1 MRSIIAAV
9 SVLALAAAC
18 SPPAPKAPAA
28 IAPGAKAAEEIQK
41 RLIEAKPG
49 DTVELAAGQFD
60 FTNGLSLDVANVTFK
75 GAGQD
80 KTTLSFAGQTAA
92 GEGLLVTSDGV
103 TLTGFTMLDSKGD
116 GIKSKGADN
125 IVYKDLKVAW
135 SGGPKTE
142 NGAYGVYPVESTNVL
157 IDGVTVSGASD
168 AGIYVG
174 QSDNIIV
181 RNSTA
186 EYNVAGIEI
195 ENSTHADVYDNTA
208 THNAGG
214 ILVFD
219 LPGAHMT
226 KVGGHSTRVFRNKVV
241 ENDTQNFAAAGS
253 TVSAVPTG
261 TGVLL
266 MANKNVHVFENTFD
280 KNQTTHVMVISY
292 SNAFDDARY
301 NPLPRD
307 FVIRDNTYGEGGNDP
322 QGRLAPLA
330 KALGGKLPPIVWD
343 GVTKYGEKGDKTE
356 DVHIVIREKPEVG
369 FINLGLVTTP
379 PDLNKAKPST
389 ERQADFQI
397 EEPKPVEMPPAP
409 AKEGT

>member
-1 MRSIIAAV
+1 MRLLLAAV
-9 SVLALAAAC
+9 SGLALFAAC
-18 SPPAPKAPAA
+18 SPAAPKAQAA
-28 IAPGAKAAEEIQK
+28 LAPSPTAAADLQK

-49 DTVELAAGQFD
+49 DVIELASGQFD
-60 FTNGLSLDVANVTFK
+60 FTEGLSLDVDNVTLK

-80 KTTLSFAGQTAA
+80 QTVLSFAQQTGA

-103 TLTGFTMLDSKGD
+103 TLTGFTMVDSKGD

-125 IVYKDLKVAW
+125 ITYKNLKVSW

-142 NGAYGVYPVESTNVL
+142 NGAYGVYPVESKNVL

-174 QSDNIIV
+174 QSQNIIV
-181 RNSTA
+181 RNSRA

-195 ENSTHADVYDNTA
+195 ENSSNADVHDNVA

-219 LPGAHMT
+219 LPNLPV
-226 KVGGHSTRVFRNKVV
+226 KGGHSTRVFRNQVV
-241 ENDTQNFAAAGS
+241 ENDTQNFAAPGS

-280 KNQTTHVMVISY
+280 KNQTTHVMVIAY
-292 SNAFDDARY
+292 ANAYDDAAY

-307 FVIRDNTYGEGGNDP
+307 IVVRDNTYGEGGGNP

-330 KALGGKLPPIVWD
+330 PVLGGKLPPIVWD
-343 GVTKYGEKGDKTE
+343 GITHYGEGGAKTE
-356 DVHIVIREKPEVG
+356 ATRVVVREKPEIG
-369 FINLGLVTTP
+369 FINLGLGVTPT
-379 PDLNKAKPST
+379 DVTKAKPSDK
-389 ERQADFQI
+389 RQPDAQI
-397 EEPKPVEMPPAP
+397 EEPAEVVLPG
-409 AKEGT
+409 KEGA